1 MLDPLTLDQL
11 RVLVAVAD
19 TGSFSAAARRLQR
32 VQSAVSQSIQTLEST
47 LRLTLFDRTG
57 KKPHP
62 TEAGRVMIADARRL
76 LDSAAALRERAASIA
91 TGLEAELTVAVDQL
105 LPLDAI
111 MSALRALRL
120 EFPQLQVRLLTEGVG
135 APERYLRDGRAH
147 LAVYATVVTG
157 VTDLER
163 EFLTDVAMVPVVSS
177 AHPLAAMEGPLSR
190 DVLSEHVQL
199 VLTDVSEQTG
209 WSVGVVSHHVWRFAD
224 MHTRLEFLLG
234 GFGWCNMPLHLV
246 KPHLSGGALKRLHP
260 KERDGFSVAL
270 SVVHRR
276 QSPPGQAGRWL
287 IEHLREHLGKGG

>member
-1 MLDPLTLDQL
+1 MLDPLTL
-11 RVLVAVAD
+11 
-19 TGSFSAAARRLQR
+19 
-32 VQSAVSQSIQTLEST
+32 
-47 LRLTLFDRTG
+47 
-57 KKPHP
+57 
-62 TEAGRVMIADARRL
+62 
-76 LDSAAALRERAASIA
+76 
-91 TGLEAELTVAVDQL
+91 DQL

>member
-19 TGSFSAAARRLQR
+19 TGSFSAAARKLQR
-32 VQSAVSQSIQTLEST
+32 VQSAISQSVQALEGT
-47 LRLTLFDRTG
+47 LRLTLFDRSE
-57 KKPHP
+57 KKPRP

-76 LDSAAALRERAASIA
+76 LDNAAALRERAASIA

-111 MSALRALRL
+111 MSALRAMSL

-135 APERYLRDGRAH
+135 APERYLREGRAH
-147 LAVYATVVTG
+147 LAVYATAVTG
-157 VTDLER
+157 ATDLER

-177 AHPLAAMEGPLSR
+177 MHPLAAMEGPLSR

-209 WSVGVVSHHVWRFAD
+209 WSVGVVSHHIWRFAD

-246 KPHLSGGALKRLHP
+246 KPHLSGGALRRLHP

-276 QSPPGQAGRWL
+276 QSPPGRAGRWL
-287 IEHLREHLGKGG
+287 IEHLRDHLGKGG